1 MFWRFPNGN
10 SCLLWRIA
18 ATRGQHNTVYV
29 EVIAPADYGE
39 DDDEDEEDLKRSS
52 DEVHHSSKGKKIFQ
66 YLRPISGLNHC
77 GELKR
82 VTDRNGR
89 CTESL
94 KRVQNRKK
102 RPAARSSSSKRLQE

>member
-39 DDDEDEEDLKRSS
+39 ADDEDEEDLKRSS
-52 DEVHHSSKGKKIFQ
+52 EEVHHSSKGKKRFQ
-66 YLRPISGLNHC
+66 
-77 GELKR
+77 
-82 VTDRNGR
+82 
-89 CTESL
+89 
-94 KRVQNRKK
+94 
-102 RPAARSSSSKRLQE
+102 